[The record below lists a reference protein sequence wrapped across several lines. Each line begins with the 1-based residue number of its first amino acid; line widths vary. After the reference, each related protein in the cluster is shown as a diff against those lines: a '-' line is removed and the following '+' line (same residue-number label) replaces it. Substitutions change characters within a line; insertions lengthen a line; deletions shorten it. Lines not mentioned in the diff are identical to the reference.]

1 MRIAVVSDLHGNLA
15 ALEAV
20 AEDLERERV
29 DLVVHGGDLV
39 TTGPRPAE
47 VLDRVRELGWAGVVG
62 NTDEMLWDASARAEQ

>member
-15 ALEAV
+15 ALQAV

-29 DLVVHGGDLV
+29 GLVVHGGDLV

-47 VLDRVRELGWAGVVG
+47 VLDRVRDLGWGG
-62 NTDEMLWDASARAEQ
+62 RQHG

>member
-29 DLVVHGGDLV
+29 DLVVHGA
-39 TTGPRPAE
+39 T
-47 VLDRVRELGWAGVVG
+47 W
-62 NTDEMLWDASARAEQ
+62 